1 MELLSRFG
9 PAKKGEERTL
19 AFALLA
25 FFLVFTAWYMI
36 RPVREALGI
45 ARGAGDLPWL
55 MVGTVIAT
63 LIANPIFAKLTT
75 RATRATMARR
85 VYRFLALN
93 LVAFYLALVVFPD
106 ELGID
111 ANVRLWIGYGLF
123 IWVSIFSLLIGSLLW
138 SICSEIF
145 TPEAAGRLFGLLA
158 GACSLGGLIGATAT
172 SYLAGQFDDPLH
184 VLILAALLLEGAARA
199 AQRIPGHGNAPKK
212 PARTEANAAATE
224 RGGEEEEPL
233 KGSAFEGL
241 VLTLRSP
248 YLLGISGY
256 ILAYTLVG
264 TLAYLIQGA
273 VIDALGADLSGD
285 IQRFAWIDQLTN
297 GGTLLVQLFALRR
310 LVARFGVGPW
320 LAALP
325 AVFLIGFGCLWAFPV
340 YGVLAAFQV
349 IRRVTNY
356 GLAKPAR
363 EMLFTPLER
372 SEKYK
377 AKNLID
383 LFVYRTGDTLGSL
396 AHVGLSAL
404 GLGIAG
410 IAGIAVPISGL
421 WLLLTPLLGRAFD
434 RKLPPERGTPG
445 DAASPVRDE
454 SDP

>member
-1 MELLSRFG
+1 MELLSRYG
-9 PAKKGEERTL
+9 PAEKGEERTL

-45 ARGAGDLPWL
+45 ARGADDLPWL

-63 LIANPIFAKLTT
+63 LIANPIFARLTT
-75 RATRATMARR
+75 RSTRATLARR

-93 LVAFYLALVVFPD
+93 LVAFYLALVIFPTQ
-106 ELGID
+106 LGID
-111 ANVRLWIGYGLF
+111 ETARLWIGYGLF
-123 IWVSIFSLLIGSLLW
+123 IWISIFSLLIGSLLW
-138 SICSEIF
+138 SLCSEIF
-145 TPEAAGRLFGLLA
+145 APEAAGRLFGLLA
-158 GACSLGGLIGATAT
+158 GACSLGGLVGATAT
-172 SYLAGQFDDPLH
+172 SHLVGRFDDPLH
-184 VLILAALLLEGAARA
+184 VLLLAALLLEGAAHA
-199 AQRIPGHGNAPKK
+199 AQRIPRQGLAPATPREPTPKDAASSK
-212 PARTEANAAATE
+212 TEA
-224 RGGEEEEPL
+224 PL
-233 KGSAFEGL
+233 EGSAFEGL
-241 VLTLRSP
+241 ALTLRSP
-248 YLLGISGY
+248 YLCGISGY

-325 AVFLIGFGCLWAFPV
+325 AVFLIGFGCLWAFPI
-340 YGVLAAFQV
+340 YAVLATFQV
-349 IRRVTNY
+349 LRRVTNY

-363 EMLFTPLER
+363 EMLFTPLAR
-372 SEKYK
+372 AEKYK

-396 AHVGLSAL
+396 AHVGLSSL

-410 IAGIAVPISGL
+410 IAGIAVPVSGL
-421 WLLLTPLLGRAFD
+421 WLLLTPLLGRAFT
-434 RKLPPERGTPG
+434 RRLAENERSK
-445 DAASPVRDE
+445 SPLVSQERE
-454 SDP
+454 S